1 MNKVAGLKI
10 STENTFAQRLKN
22 HLEIWA
28 RDLEHFRNDGVHPWV
43 LDRPSSALNYFG
55 GKEWEALL
63 FGKHHKWG
71 HALNS
76 SQAFAVN
83 LFGPAHFLPDVAK
96 SLWSALPAAQDHP
109 NPERVVVHFEYS
121 GPDEDFAKTELGEA
135 GIPTQIDV
143 AVEGIFSGDVRR
155 MQFIEVK
162 LTESKFGSC
171 RGAKR
176 GKKDPN
182 PAPDRCE
189 DLSRILL
196 NPSTQCWLA
205 EAEGQ
210 HRHYWKFIGSTVS
223 GLDTKAEKNGGC
235 PWKGGLYQVMRN
247 WVLARAMLDRGV
259 VASVNLAVCV
269 HPGNHAAANLSA
281 EVAGAKNLVAAF
293 NTMSKQMTVSECDP
307 RTIIDAQDKGGA
319 PTAWKNYMLRRYL
332 SAELCGVSP

>member
-1 MNKVAGLKI
+1 LNRNPESG
-10 STENTFAQRLKN
+10 FAERLKN

-28 RDLEHFRNDGVHPWV
+28 RDLEHFRNDGVHRWV
-43 LDRPSSALNYFG
+43 LDRPVSALNYFG

-63 FGKHHKWG
+63 FGKHHKWA

-83 LFGPAHFLPDVAK
+83 LFGPAHSYPGVAK
-96 SLWSALPAAQDHP
+96 SLWSALPAAQGHP
-109 NPERVVVHFEYS
+109 NPERVLVHFEYS
-121 GPDEDFAKTELGEA
+121 GPDEHFAKTVLGEA

-143 AVEGIFSGDVRR
+143 AVEGIFSGDIRR

-171 RGAKR
+171 RGAVR
-176 GKKDPN
+176 GKKASN

-189 DLSRILL
+189 DLSRIHL

-205 EAEGQ
+205 EVEGRQ
-210 HRHYWKFIGSTVS
+210 YWKFIGSTTS
-223 GLDTKAEKNGGC
+223 GLDTKADKNGGC
-235 PWKGGLYQVMRN
+235 PWKGGLYQMMRN
-247 WVLARAMLDRGV
+247 WALARAMVDRGD

-269 HPGNHAAANLSA
+269 HPGNHAATQLST
-281 EVAGAKNLVAAF
+281 EVAGAKNVVAAF

-319 PTAWKNYMLRRYL
+319 PTAWKNYMLCRYL
-332 SAELCGVSP
+332 SAELCTASP